1 MQFDYIIKNGIVA
14 DFVKNTFSSKDIY
27 VSGGR
32 IVEGDGSLNAKNI
45 VDAGG
50 KYVLPGLIDL
60 HAHYFYGGNNLGAN
74 ADIVCPSQGIT
85 TGVDAGSA
93 GTMNFDVF
101 YRDGIMNMTTE
112 VKAYISVSPEG
123 VKAGFINGEGSNPA
137 DIETNYAEILKMFRK
152 YPDVIKGLKLR
163 IAKETTE
170 GYGLEPLKKTVELA
184 NRIEAEGYRCIV
196 AVHCGNLPEDAP
208 IEGILE
214 LLRKGD
220 SYTHVYQNL
229 GEKIFNGDRSIKKA
243 LIEARERGVLFETGN
258 GSIHW
263 TLQNLT
269 DAFAQGFEPDIISSD
284 IVLKL
289 MWDKP
294 SFGLLH
300 CMNTA
305 LLCGMD
311 ELSIFRAVTYSPAK
325 AIEMLDEIGTLDV
338 GTRADIAIVDIMPSR
353 QRFYDRFGG
362 EKISEK
368 VFVLLMTL
376 REGQP
381 VFRQTFF
388 Y

>member
-1 MQFDYIIKNGIVA
+1 MEFDYIIKNGIVA
-14 DFVKNTFSSKDIY
+14 DFENNTFCNKDIY
-27 VSGGR
+27 ILKGR
-32 IVEGDGSLNAKNI
+32 IVEGIEGANAKNI
-45 VDAGG
+45 VDARG

-60 HAHYFYGGNNLGAN
+60 HAHYFYGGNNLGAS
-74 ADIVCPSQGIT
+74 ADIVCPSQGVT

-101 YRDGIMNMTTE
+101 YRDGIVNMATE

-123 VKAGFINGEGSNPA
+123 VKAGFTNGEGCNPA
-137 DIETNYAEILKMFRK
+137 DVEINYNEILKMFKK

-170 GYGLEPLKKTVELA
+170 GYGLEPLKKTIEIA

-208 IEGILE
+208 VEGILK
-214 LLRKGD
+214 LLRAGD
-220 SYTHVYQNL
+220 SYTHLYQNL
-229 GEKIFNGDRSIKKA
+229 GEKIFDEDRKIKKA
-243 LIEARERGVLFETGN
+243 LIKARQRGVLFETGN

-263 TLQNLT
+263 TLQNLA

-284 IVLKL
+284 VVIKM
-289 MWDKP
+289 MWEKP
-294 SFGLLH
+294 SFGLMH
-300 CMNTA
+300 CMNLA

-311 ELSIFRAVTYSPAK
+311 EFSIFKAVTYSPAA
-325 AIEMLDEIGTLDV
+325 AIEMQNEIGTLDV
-338 GTRADIAIVDIMPSR
+338 GTRADIAIVDLIPSR

-362 EKISEK
+362 EKTSEK
-368 VFVLLMTL
+368 VFVPLMTL